1 MTDQHNKEVTEADMQ
16 FYHLALKE
24 GLREMLPVNPS
35 CLLKWLRKEHSAP
48 HRTVPGYYRTGKQA
62 TLSDI

>member
-24 GLREMLPVNPS
+24 GLREMLPVNPL